1 MYQTISFKIFSL
13 FLLIFCGISLSAI
26 SQTVLPYNQL
36 EGVSIANKRNNSPK
50 TPFHVSLNMEA
61 GFQSSPYFKEGTYF
75 QRLSPG
81 INYMLSKKFTA
92 FAGVQQTWIQ
102 NLNQFQLNH
111 DGKLAVMQTNSS
123 YLLWYG
129 GGIYQVNP
137 KIRLSGLVWKQ
148 TDQQSVMQRKTESPN
163 FDAQGFQIYMNYQ
176 ISDNVQINASFNYS
190 HGNPGNY
197 RYNDFQNPFS
207 PIGVSPYNNRGT
219 FFGNSPF

>member
-1 MYQTISFKIFSL
+1 
-13 FLLIFCGISLSAI
+13 
-26 SQTVLPYNQL
+26 
-36 EGVSIANKRNNSPK
+36 
-50 TPFHVSLNMEA
+50 
-61 GFQSSPYFKEGTYF
+61 
-75 QRLSPG
+75 
-81 INYMLSKKFTA
+81 MLSKKFTA

-176 ISDNVQINASFNYS
+176 ISDNVQINASFIATTTFKTHFHLLVFHHTIIEVLFLEIALFEFKSNQ
-190 HGNPGNY
+190 
-197 RYNDFQNPFS
+197 DV
-207 PIGVSPYNNRGT
+207 PINISC
-219 FFGNSPF
+219 